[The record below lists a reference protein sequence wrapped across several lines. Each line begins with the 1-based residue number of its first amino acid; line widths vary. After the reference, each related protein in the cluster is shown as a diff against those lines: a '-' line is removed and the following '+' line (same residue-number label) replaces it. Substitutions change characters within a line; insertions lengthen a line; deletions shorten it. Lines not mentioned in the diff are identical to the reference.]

1 MADTGLWAEAGQ
13 RTAGRRLL
21 SSSLYLL
28 LLVTAVA
35 AWFTWTA
42 PTSLGKGS
50 SAAVLLLSLMLL
62 RVPIGIS
69 MAVAGT
75 AGLWSIGGARVAW
88 SSLGVLPFGS
98 VSSFTLSVLPMFVL
112 MGLVLWRSGVTER
125 LYAAARVWIG
135 WLPGGLAV
143 TTNMAGAGMAAT
155 SGSTLGITYALGRIA
170 IPEMLRSGY
179 DRRLAVGSVM
189 TAGTIGQLI
198 PPSILLVIYA
208 GIAQTPVGPQLLAGV
223 VPGVLLTIAYCIL
236 IVALAAA
243 LPSFGSR
250 AESAARVTW
259 RDRMTAIRG
268 AWPVPVLILIV
279 LGGLYS
285 GAFTATEAGAFG
297 AAGAILVA
305 LQALGVTK
313 GGAAVLRAAAETVV
327 SVAAILFLLLGAAIF
342 TRMLALSGVAREIAE
357 PLAGSGL
364 SRLQIV
370 LVMVLVYFVL
380 GMFLEP
386 VALILLT
393 VPILMPVVEAAGI
406 SLIWYGVFVVLMAEI
421 AVITPPVGILAFVV
435 HRIAQEPPVNLGKRI
450 SLTDV
455 FAGGLIFI
463 PVTLTVLLLL
473 TLFPELVEFLPDRTA
488 E

>member
-1 MADTGLWAEAGQ
+1 MADTELRTAAGQ
-13 RTAGRRLL
+13 RSADRRLL
-21 SSSLYLL
+21 RSSLYLL

-75 AGLWSIGGARVAW
+75 AGLWSIGGARVVW

-112 MGLVLWRSGVTER
+112 MGLLLWRSGVTER

-143 TTNMAGAGMAAT
+143 TTNMAGAGMAAA

-223 VPGVLLTIAYCIL
+223 VPGVLLTIAYCVL

-243 LPSFGSR
+243 FPSFGSR
-250 AESAARVTW
+250 PEATDRVTW
-259 RDRMTAIRG
+259 RGRMTAIRG
-268 AWPVPVLILIV
+268 AWPVPVLVLIV
-279 LGGLYS
+279 LGGLYG

-327 SVAAILFLLLGAAIF
+327 SVAAILFLLVGAAIF

-406 SLIWYGVFVVLMAEI
+406 SLIWYGVFVVLMAEV

-435 HRIAQEPPVNLGKRI
+435 HRIAQEPAVNLGKRI
-450 SLTDV
+450 SLPDV

-463 PVTLTVLLLL
+463 PMALTVLLLL
-473 TLFPELVEFLPDRTA
+473 TLFPELVEFLPSRTA